1 MSDFPESGF
10 RAAVAGLEQ
19 QRAAYRRLTALTDA
33 QRAVYMD
40 EDLTMLADLAGAGDD
55 MLSDLERGDREFQA
69 RAPALGETRGPRAD
83 ALRTMVSATMAD
95 GRATSAALIRLIR
108 EVRGRRELVG
118 RELQGLDLEEP
129 VSLVDRQG

>member
-19 QRAAYRRLTALTDA
+19 QRTAYRRLAALTDA
-33 QRAVYMD
+33 QRAVHMD

-55 MLSDLERGDREFQA
+55 MLSDLERGAREIEA
-69 RAPALGETRGPRAD
+69 RAPALGEARGPRAD

-95 GRATSAALIRLIR
+95 GRATSAALMRLIR

-118 RELQGLDLEEP
+118 RELQGLDPEEP